1 MLKLMSSDA
10 ALTVKSPTW
19 TVMMVELV
27 TVGLPPEPFSVTAYT
42 PPVEELSEHVAVAVP
57 PEATVA
63 LVQDET
69 VTPAGLDEPVNE
81 TVPLNPCRLVTV
93 IVVEP
98 VAPLLKLLPVADREK
113 PAGMTKVKTAFAEWE
128 AVPKPVAAVPVTTTV
143 NEPAVDEVHVRVV
156 EDDVLFAVNVTLV
169 ALNAPHERPEGTVSL
184 RFTVPAQF

>member
-1 MLKLMSSDA
+1 MSSDA

-93 IVVEP
+93 MVVEP

-113 PAGMTKVKTAFAEWE
+113 PAGTPKVKTAFAEWE
-128 AVPKPVAAVPVTTTV
+128 AVPKPVAAVLVTTTV
-143 NEPAVDEVHVRVV
+143 NVPEVDDVHVRVV
-156 EDDVLFAVNVTLV
+156 VEDVLFAVKDTLV
-169 ALNAPHERPEGTVSL
+169 ALNAPQERPEGTTSL